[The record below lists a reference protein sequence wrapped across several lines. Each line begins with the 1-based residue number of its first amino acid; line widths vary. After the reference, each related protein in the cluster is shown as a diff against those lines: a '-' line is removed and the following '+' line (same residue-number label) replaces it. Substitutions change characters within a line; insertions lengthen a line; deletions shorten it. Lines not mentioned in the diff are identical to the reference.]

1 MKKKFVWIL
10 IMALFLTSTAA
21 CSSAPREAEDTPGT
35 SIESESAW
43 TDITEGDQGESADA
57 GNEEEESSTE
67 PAVGEDIEGDPIIGI
82 VESYA
87 DNIIAI
93 EDEGDGIIYYFSTE
107 NALAAGE
114 DASITVGDRVQI
126 TYQGGLGDEEHPGR
140 AVKIETAFQ

>member
-1 MKKKFVWIL
+1 MFPTFLIL
-10 IMALFLTSTAA
+10 LWSVLSSSLF
-21 CSSAPREAEDTPGT
+21 T
-35 SIESESAW
+35 SIRRS
-43 TDITEGDQGESADA
+43 
-57 GNEEEESSTE
+57 
-67 PAVGEDIEGDPIIGI
+67 
-82 VESYA
+82 SYA